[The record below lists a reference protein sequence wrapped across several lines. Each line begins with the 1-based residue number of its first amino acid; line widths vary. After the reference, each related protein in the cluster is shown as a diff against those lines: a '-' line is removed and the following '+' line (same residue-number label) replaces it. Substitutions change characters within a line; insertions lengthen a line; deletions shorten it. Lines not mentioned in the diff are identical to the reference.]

1 MAVKTR
7 ETRKAVIG
15 STSRNINVRPGRRF
29 SLACVFFG
37 IQVARIRLRP
47 GDFVRVTCL
56 GRSVTVFNSFLRF
69 NRGTINLRRG
79 EFVTFFGSFF

>member
-7 ETRKAVIG
+7 QISSGIIG
-15 STSRNINVRPGRRF
+15 QTPGTINVRPGTAF
-29 SLACVFFG
+29 NLACVFFG
-37 IQVARIRLRP
+37 LQVARIRLRP
-47 GDFVRVTCL
+47 GDFITVTCL
-56 GRSVTVFNSFLRF
+56 GRRVVVFNSFFAF